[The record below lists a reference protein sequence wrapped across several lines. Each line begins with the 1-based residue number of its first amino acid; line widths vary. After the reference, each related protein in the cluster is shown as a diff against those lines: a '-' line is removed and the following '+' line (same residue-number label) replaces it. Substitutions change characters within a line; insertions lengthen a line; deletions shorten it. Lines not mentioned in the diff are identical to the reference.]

1 MKNSKKITANL
12 LALTFA
18 STMAGAE
25 VYDLNQ
31 VLNITLEHAPE
42 ILQKQAEVEGNEAA
56 IKIQTGQF
64 DHNVFTTYKSGI
76 NDFPV
81 ISYNQAAS
89 LGLTHLQS
97 YQHLMQAGILKKFR
111 TGISAEF
118 DVNILRKDPLNGD
131 AIFNGKDGRPILST
145 SNESNVNFTL
155 NVPLL
160 KGATIESVAAA
171 ENATTLQYEASKN
184 NLTFLMS
191 SIALNSIN
199 AYWNYKIAEETLE
212 INRASEKRIQDWTTE
227 AEGIF
232 IKKDAAHI
240 KEAEE
245 KYFVEIQAAKAYL
258 ANKHLNVIASIQELK
273 QAQVALF
280 MAIGT
285 PYSDFNQIKISNEK
299 LPKFSAASLKS
310 NQLNKNWVLQA
321 IANRTDLKAMN
332 LFQEAN
338 SVMVKKYERDLL
350 PQLDVTLNA
359 GYQGLSEGSNSTTFG
374 SALYRNTPGPNLSG
388 QIGFA
393 YPLENNTQEGLLKK
407 QEMSKRQTAIEIGQL
422 ERSISATLDVD
433 VSLLDRYMITKD
445 MAEKAISFYQPTVNN
460 LAKQTMKDG
469 HTMLFLLQYETSL
482 VSSMISKLQVESALA
497 KLVASVR
504 HHTGTL
510 IISSAD
516 AGQFIDMNGLRNF

>member
-1 MKNSKKITANL
+1 MKNNKKTVAKL
-12 LALTFA
+12 LALTFV
-18 STMAGAE
+18 SNMVYAGE
-25 VYDLNQ
+25 VYDLNR
-31 VLNITLEHAPE
+31 VLNTTLEHAPE

-64 DHNVFTTYKSGI
+64 DHNVFTTYKTGMS
-76 NDFPV
+76 DAPV
-81 ISYNQAAS
+81 ISYNRPIYS
-89 LGLTHLQS
+89 GVTHLQS
-97 YQHLMQAGILKKFR
+97 YQHLMQAGILKQFR

-118 DVNILRKDPLNGD
+118 DVNLFRKNQMNGID
-131 AIFNGKDGRPILST
+131 LFKKNDVDLTT
-145 SNESNVNFTL
+145 SNESTVNFKL

-160 KGATIESVAAA
+160 KGATSDSVAAA
-171 ENATTLQYEASKN
+171 ENATTLQYEASKH

-191 SIALNSIN
+191 AISLNAIN
-199 AYWNYKIAEETLE
+199 AYWDYKIAEETLE

-227 AEGIF
+227 AERIF

-245 KYFVEIQAAKAYL
+245 KYFVEIQAAQAYL
-258 ANKHLNVIASIQELK
+258 ANKHLNVVSSIQALE
-273 QAQVALF
+273 QARVALL
-280 MAIGT
+280 MAMGT
-285 PYSDFNQIKISNEK
+285 PYVDFSQIKVSSEK

-310 NQLNKNWVLQA
+310 SQLNKNWVSQA
-321 IANRTDLKAMN
+321 MENRTDLKAMN
-332 LFQEAN
+332 LLQEAN

-359 GYQGLSEGSNSTTFG
+359 GYQGLSEGSSSTTFG
-374 SALYRNTPGPNLSG
+374 SALYRNVPGPNLSG

-407 QEMSKRQTAIEIGQL
+407 QEMTKRQTAINIGQL

-433 VSLLDRYMITKD
+433 VSLLDRYMVTKD

-469 HTMLFLLQYETSL
+469 HTMLFLLQYETTL
-482 VSSMISKLQVESALA
+482 VSSMISKLQVDSALA
-497 KLVASVR
+497 KLIADVR
-504 HHTGTL
+504 HQTGTL
-510 IISSAD
+510 ISSND
-516 AGQFIDMNGLRNF
+516 AGQSIDMNGLRSF

>member
-1 MKNSKKITANL
+1 MKNSKKIATNL
-12 LALTFA
+12 LVLTFA
-18 STMAGAE
+18 SKMAYGVE
-25 VYDLNQ
+25 TYDLNQ
-31 VLNITLEHAPE
+31 VLNTTLEHAPE

-64 DHNVFTTYKSGI
+64 DNNVFTTYKSGV
-76 NDFPV
+76 NDSPI
-81 ISYNQAAS
+81 ISYNQPAY

-97 YQHLMQAGILKKFR
+97 YQHLMQAGIFKQFR

-118 DVNILRKDPLNGD
+118 DVNIFRKDPMNGD
-131 AIFNGKDGRPILST
+131 TLFKKNGVDLMT
-145 SNESNVNFTL
+145 SNESMVNFKL

-160 KGATIESVAAA
+160 KGATSDSVAAA
-171 ENATTLQYEASKN
+171 ERATTLQYEASKN

-199 AYWNYKIAEETLE
+199 AYWNYKIAEKTLE
-212 INRASEKRIQDWTTE
+212 INRASEQRIQDWTTE
-227 AEGIF
+227 AERIF

-258 ANKHLNVIASIQELK
+258 ANKHLNVIGSIQELE
-273 QAQVALF
+273 QARVALL
-280 MAIGT
+280 MAMGT
-285 PYSDFNQIKISNEK
+285 PYNDFTQIKVSNEN
-299 LPKFSAASLKS
+299 LPKFTTTSLQS
-310 NQLNKNWVLQA
+310 NQLNKLWVSQA
-321 IANRTDLKAMN
+321 MENRADLKAMN
-332 LFQEAN
+332 ILQEAN
-338 SVMVKKYERDLL
+338 GIMVKKYERDLL
-350 PQLDVTLNA
+350 PQLDVSLNA
-359 GYQGLSEGSNSTTFG
+359 GYQGLNEGASSTTFG
-374 SALYRNTPGPNLSG
+374 SSLYRNVPGPNLSG

-407 QEMSKRQTAIEIGQL
+407 QEMSKLQTAIEIGQL

-433 VSLLDRYMITKD
+433 VSLLNRYMITKD
-445 MAEKAISFYQPTVNN
+445 MAEKAVNFYQPTVYN

-482 VSSMISKLQVESALA
+482 VSSMINNLQVESALA
-497 KLVASVR
+497 KLIASVR

-510 IISSAD
+510 ISSSD
-516 AGQFIDMNGLRNF
+516 EGQSIDMNGLRNF